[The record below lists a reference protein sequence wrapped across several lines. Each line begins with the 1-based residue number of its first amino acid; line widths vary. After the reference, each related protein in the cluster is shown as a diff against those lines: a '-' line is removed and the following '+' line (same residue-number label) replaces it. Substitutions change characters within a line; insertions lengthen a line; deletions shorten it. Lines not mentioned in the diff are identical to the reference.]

1 MGEALLVRKGGGG
14 SKVINGILE
23 EYYAESD
30 DISADTF
37 ISFLDNVPTTYF
49 SDTSRSNNEPP
60 AIQAIKLSTT
70 KILMIIAPTYTY
82 QQQYAVIDLGA
93 DGAVIGTTTEY
104 RTPSAYYAKR
114 TLDIAYI
121 KVSDTDIFLF
131 FFTGSYS
138 TAKLVGLWVSVNI
151 ETNEVTVEVNPY
163 TIDSSMTQMWMLSNA
178 IKLESNKFLIVTK
191 ETQSSKYPV
200 YAYVMQINA
209 SAKTV
214 TVLNKLTL
222 TTTESNSG
230 ESYPRL
236 IRMSEEQYCL
246 LRNDIAVSTFNLDS
260 TYSTVSNYLKTK
272 IGTPASSS
280 YCIYNI
286 CKISS
291 NRAIVFFAPN
301 NTTLSASFVT
311 INNGMVNVDKT
322 ISEAVSFSSTIIYGH
337 LQAYYEEGEIT
348 LYMSDCYTSKFC
360 KKIIFEV
367 NDGASTLTLKS
378 NTDLFDSTT
387 DGTATKPSGATVS
400 VIPYSVLPLTRNSLL
415 MILCL
420 WNGFE
425 EAFKVIRSEK
435 TAVPATS
442 KIEGLTKNKLTT
454 TTKGKVWTLG

>member
-30 DISADTF
+30 VISADTF

-49 SDTSRSNNEPP
+49 SNTSRSNSEPP

-70 KILMIIAPTYTY
+70 KVLMIIAPTYTY

-93 DGAVIGTTTEY
+93 DGAVIGTTTVY
-104 RTPSAYYAKR
+104 STPAAYYAQR
-114 TLDIAYI
+114 PLDIAYI

-131 FFTGSYS
+131 FFTGRYS
-138 TAKLVGLWVSVNI
+138 TAALVGLWVSVNI
-151 ETNEVTVEVNPY
+151 ETNEVTVEANPY
-163 TIDSSMTQMWMLSNA
+163 TIDSSMTEMWMLSNA

-222 TTTESNSG
+222 TTTESYGG

-246 LRNDIAVSTFNLDS
+246 LRRDVAVCTFNLDS

-272 IGTPASSS
+272 IGTPTNISNV
-280 YCIYNI
+280 IYI

-291 NRAIVFFAPN
+291 NRVIVFFAPN
-301 NTTLSASFVT
+301 TTTLSASFVT
-311 INNGMVNVDKT
+311 INNGIVNVDKT
-322 ISEAVSFSSTIIYGH
+322 ISEAVSFSSNIIYGY

-348 LYMSDCYTSKFC
+348 LYMSDCYTSQFC

-367 NDGASTLTLKS
+367 NDGASSLTLKS

-387 DGTATKPSGATVS
+387 DGTATKPSGDTVS
-400 VIPYSVLPLTRNSLL
+400 VIPYSVLPLTHNSLL
-415 MILCL
+415 MMLCL

-435 TAVPATS
+435 TAIPATS
-442 KIEGLTKNKLTT
+442 KIDGLTKNQLSTT
-454 TTKGKVWTLG
+454 KKGKVWTLE